1 MAVGEIRP
9 ADFLK
14 VLWKELRVSFIVGV
28 ALSVVNFI
36 RLVIMY
42 PGNELIALTVAF
54 ALLATV
60 VVAKTIGGI
69 LPIIAKAVKADPA
82 IMAAPLITTIVDA
95 CSLVIYFNVAE
106 RLLKL

>member
-1 MAVGEIRP
+1 
-9 ADFLK
+9 
-14 VLWKELRVSFIVGV
+14 
-28 ALSVVNFI
+28 
-36 RLVIMY
+36 MY

-106 RLLKL
+106 RLLKLWKPEWGKKERKKSEKVNGLVGEPPGRSMRGV